1 MEVQGLFV
9 GLDSATL
16 ATMKTEWLACLSAI
30 ATAHQSY
37 TIAGRTFTRANLTE
51 VSRMVREITYAQ
63 ELAGGDAVR
72 FTRADMSNT

>member
-30 ATAHQSY
+30 ATNQSY
-37 TIAGRTFTRANLTE
+37 SVANRTLTRADLKE
-51 VSRMVREITYAQ
+51 VKATIREITFAQ
-63 ELAGGDAVR
+63 QSAAGTLR
-72 FTRADMSNT
+72 RTTYTDMSHG